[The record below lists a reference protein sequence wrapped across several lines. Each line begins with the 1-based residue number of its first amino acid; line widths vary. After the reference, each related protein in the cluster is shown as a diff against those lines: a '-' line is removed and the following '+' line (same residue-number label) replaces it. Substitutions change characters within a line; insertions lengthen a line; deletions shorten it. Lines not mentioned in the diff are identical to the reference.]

1 MQRRKNRKIPPYT
14 NQQMVNT
21 FGNEIATIVRKYQD
35 ENPDFSKTVFMYN
48 LNLIA
53 AVMSEGILRSGSE
66 ISSFE
71 DDMLL
76 LLVDCQK
83 QIMALCERH
92 QRYEDTADRLMV
104 RQGKRVRESLEQL
117 KVKVRNLT

>member
-1 MQRRKNRKIPPYT
+1 
-14 NQQMVNT
+14 MVNT